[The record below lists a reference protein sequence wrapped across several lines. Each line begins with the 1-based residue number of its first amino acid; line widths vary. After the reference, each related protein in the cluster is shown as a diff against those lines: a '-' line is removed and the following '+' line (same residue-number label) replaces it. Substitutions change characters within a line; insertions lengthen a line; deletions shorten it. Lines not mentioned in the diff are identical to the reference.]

1 LTKPKLTNNLPLRG
15 EDSHLKTIF
24 VVDDSDTNLSTAEE
38 ALEDLFNVM
47 TLPSAEKMF
56 ALLEKI
62 KPDLILL
69 DIEMPEMNGFSAL
82 ERLKAGKWA
91 DIPVIF
97 LTGTINTA
105 IEEQSSA
112 LGAVGIITKPFS
124 QSILLEK
131 INLII

>member
-1 LTKPKLTNNLPLRG
+1 
-15 EDSHLKTIF
+15 LKTIF

-38 ALEDLFNVM
+38 ALEDQFNVM

-97 LTGTINTA
+97 LTGTINAA

-124 QSILLEK
+124 QSVLLEK